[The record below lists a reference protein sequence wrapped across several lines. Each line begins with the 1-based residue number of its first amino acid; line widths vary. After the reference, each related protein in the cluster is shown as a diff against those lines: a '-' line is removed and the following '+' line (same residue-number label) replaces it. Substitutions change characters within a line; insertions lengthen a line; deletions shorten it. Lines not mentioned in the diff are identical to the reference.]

1 MKDAA
6 RIRSMFAS
14 VSRRY
19 DFLNHLLSLNQD
31 KRWRRKTVEM
41 SGLDQDSR
49 VLDVCAGTADLAI
62 AYSRSLTSGG
72 VVIGTDFCPE
82 MLVIGK
88 RKISSHGNGSLSVPP
103 DRAEARIEL
112 LVADTLRLPFDDGMF
127 DVVSVAF
134 GIRNV
139 SDFEAGIRE
148 MTRVA
153 KPGGR
158 VVILEFSM
166 PGNRFFGK
174 VYTMYFTRALPAIGR
189 LVSRSGNDAYSYL
202 PNSVMEFPSGSEM
215 CGVMERCGLA
225 NVSATEL
232 SFGIVSLYVGHKPGT
247 GSKNGG

>member
-1 MKDAA
+1 MGRTERTCSSVEYDLKSQSGVPPGSYAMPCNTNILL
-6 RIRSMFAS
+6 IRHAEVPDGKGAQLS
-14 VSRRY
+14 VSGEARA
-19 DFLNHLLSLNQD
+19 Q
-31 KRWRRKTVEM
+31 
-41 SGLDQDSR
+41 
-49 VLDVCAGTADLAI
+49 
-62 AYSRSLTSGG
+62 AYTSY
-72 VVIGTDFCPE
+72 FKH
-82 MLVIGK
+82 LVIGK
-88 RKISSHGNGSLSVPP
+88 RKISSHGNGSLSVPT
-103 DRAEARIEL
+103 DRARARIEL

-166 PGNRFFGK
+166 PGNRFFGRM
-174 VYTMYFTRALPAIGR
+174 YTMYFTRMLPAIGR
-189 LVSRSGNDAYSYL
+189 VVSRSGNDAYSYL
-202 PNSVMEFPSGSEM
+202 PDSVMEFPSGSEM

-225 NVSATEL
+225 NVSAMEL
-232 SFGIVSLYVGHKPGT
+232 SLGIVSLYVGHKPDT